1 MSLSDI
7 PEESQNEILDYLLIS
22 SLTIRR
28 TTDDHVRLCTRAS
41 GLQRVSAAALIRRLV
56 SDGLASAFA
65 DDWGREH
72 LSITAKGVDRLSR
85 RTVKELRLAREK
97 RNADYY
103 DYWTQSGNAFL
114 QLAIDRATL
123 REGGAAFR
131 PTATTSRMTT
141 GSRTHLSLPIFCS
154 SPTSGFP

>member
-56 SDGLASAFA
+56 SDGLA
-65 DDWGREH
+65 
-72 LSITAKGVDRLSR
+72 
-85 RTVKELRLAREK
+85 REK

-123 REGGAAFR
+123 REGGGG
-131 PTATTSRMTT
+131 P
-141 GSRTHLSLPIFCS
+141 H
-154 SPTSGFP
+154 SGRLLRLLG

>member
-123 REGGAAFR
+123 REGGGGG
-131 PTATTSRMTT
+131 PP
-141 GSRTHLSLPIFCS
+141 H
-154 SPTSGFP
+154 SGRLLRLLG